1 MTTST
6 PLQYEI
12 PNINQ
17 NKIII
22 LDSMRKSV
30 YEKCMELGVDEF
42 QGFYFGK
49 PMEKFLPDNLNYVD
63 LYSRGD
69 NVSSVKTSKKSDE
82 ALTNSSVLRAGDIS
96 NFI

>member
-30 YEKCMELGVDEF
+30 YEKWLLEL
-42 QGFYFGK
+42 Y
-49 PMEKFLPDNLNYVD
+49 MKFKSGCINQNKIIILNCT
-63 LYSRGD
+63 
-69 NVSSVKTSKKSDE
+69 VKTQIYNRNTLKLE
-82 ALTNSSVLRAGDIS
+82 IL
-96 NFI
+96 FPFE